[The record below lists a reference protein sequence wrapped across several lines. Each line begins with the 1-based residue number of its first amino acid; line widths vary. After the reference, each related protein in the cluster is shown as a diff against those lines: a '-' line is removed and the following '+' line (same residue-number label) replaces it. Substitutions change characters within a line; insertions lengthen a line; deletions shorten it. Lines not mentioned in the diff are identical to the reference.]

1 MNEEHRVLDGDSEAP
16 SNKVR
21 YLTWVALGFSIIVA
35 ATWWLVDFEQS
46 SDAFHAIFGY
56 DWGAPLA
63 ILVFLVVVGIALDVG
78 AGWRGRA
85 NRAVSIVAGVI
96 LLSPLALE
104 VYYAI

>member
-1 MNEEHRVLDGDSEAP
+1 MTEEHHALDDESQAP
-16 SNKVR
+16 SHKVR
-21 YLTWVALGFSIIVA
+21 PLTWVALGFSVLVA
-35 ATWWLVDFEQS
+35 AIWWLVDFKQS

-56 DWGAPLA
+56 DWSTPLA
-63 ILVFLVVVGIALDVG
+63 ILLILVLVGIALDVG

-85 NRAVSIVAGVI
+85 NRAICIVAGVI